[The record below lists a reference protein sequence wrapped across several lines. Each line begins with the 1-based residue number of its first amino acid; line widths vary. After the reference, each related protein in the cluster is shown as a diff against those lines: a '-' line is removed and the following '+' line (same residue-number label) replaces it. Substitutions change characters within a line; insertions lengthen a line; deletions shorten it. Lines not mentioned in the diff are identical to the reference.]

1 LIEELVADS
10 EREDQFQIVLVE
22 DKVRAEGE
30 DGAERSAAWR
40 SDSSVRGGVFV
51 RDASLTGGSLFR
63 SVPRSLRASTSLP
76 RWC

>member
-30 DGAERSAAWR
+30 DGAERSAALLR
-40 SDSSVRGGVFV
+40 TQRAGVE
-51 RDASLTGGSLFR
+51 
-63 SVPRSLRASTSLP
+63 
-76 RWC
+76 